1 MLIFSSFLLRF
12 ADQPQCCLLESDSIE
27 KILNKLTSQ
36 AESTKAC
43 CLVENKTCQQVL
55 NQLIEPAEN
64 LKNELMNA
72 TSETDAV
79 SSKRN
84 AELLEEKLGK
94 LAKTSNAVP
103 NQEIAEI
110 GERKSFTPN
119 DNAEV
124 TTDPMNAET
133 SKTKLASTPA
143 DLGEQNNSEASK
155 TKLGDD
161 ENKAST
167 PADLEEQNNSEA
179 SKTKLD
185 DVVKEASTP
194 ADLGEQNNSEASKTK
209 LGDDENKATTPAD
222 LGEQNNSEASKT
234 KFDDVVK
241 EASTPADLG
250 EQNNSEASKTKLGDD
265 VNKASTPADLGEQNI
280 SETYSTNADDK
291 DDLQPNQEALAN
303 SATKLDQSPDET
315 EILAS
320 EDDKAET
327 LETQTNGATEEA
339 DRKIVDD
346 LDKGKK
352 DASEEDVKEG
362 KEADTGEAAQDI
374 TEDKSAEV
382 QKGLTKRPRLPLV
395 FKQHIPPGTVDLLL
409 RSFAL

>member
-250 EQNNSEASKTKLGDD
+250 EQN
-265 VNKASTPADLGEQNI
+265 I